1 MSPVFIMTD
10 SILLI
15 TEDLDSARISGGMFC
30 ILYVL
35 EALYLLL
42 ALRCLIG
49 FMSDNVTGQIHSF
62 QDFFI
67 FRSSLWFWQGVVAML
82 EYSAILGDYW
92 SHRAS
97 QCFFIFEVSM
107 LPSKVFIFV
116 SIFSP
121 SVKFKLA
128 LLCWMQ
134 RKVSW
139 LGLCAQRMT

>member
-10 SILLI
+10 SSLLI

-30 ILYVL
+30 HPLCSGGLIFTLCL
-35 EALYLLL
+35 H
-42 ALRCLIG
+42 RCLIG
-49 FMSDNVTGQIHSF
+49 FMSDNVTDQIHSF
-62 QDFFI
+62 QDFFV

-92 SHRAS
+92 SHLSS

-107 LPSKVFIFV
+107 SSYLSVF
-116 SIFSP
+116 FSP